1 MDIVKILGVGLSGFG
16 FLLMYLAYRL
26 ILKMMPDPK
35 PNATKVINRY
45 MLICFVMTLAVGTFT
60 YFSTVY
66 KTDIISA
73 QTEQI
78 AKQDTAIN
86 LITTSQK
93 NNQISDTLL
102 YYANNGDEA
111 KATKA
116 KDDQKKALDSLG
128 VYFNSKDN
136 GKDAVKF
143 NIYKDSVLKFT
154 ELLQRKDIPKN
165 EKDVYQK
172 KYIDYNNAISKLTIQ
187 KVNFQKVAMRTN

>member
-1 MDIVKILGVGLSGFG
+1 
-16 FLLMYLAYRL
+16 
-26 ILKMMPDPK
+26 MMPDPK

-66 KTDIISA
+66 KKDIISA

-93 NNQISDTLL
+93 NNLISDTLL
-102 YYANNGDEA
+102 YYANTGDA
-111 KATKA
+111 VKASKA
-116 KDDQKKALDSLG
+116 KEDQKKALDSLG

-136 GKDAVKF
+136 GRDAVKF

-154 ELLQRKDIPKN
+154 ELLQRKDIPK
-165 EKDVYQK
+165 ETKD
-172 KYIDYNNAISKLTIQ
+172 S
-187 KVNFQKVAMRTN
+187 